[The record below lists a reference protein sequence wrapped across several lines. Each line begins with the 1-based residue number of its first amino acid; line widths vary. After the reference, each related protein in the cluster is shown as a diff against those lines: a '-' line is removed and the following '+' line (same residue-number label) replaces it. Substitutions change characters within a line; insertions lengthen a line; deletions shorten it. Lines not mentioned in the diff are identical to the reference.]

1 MPNHHGAKQRSRPAC
16 PSCGSSLGVVRL
28 AYSAHGPD
36 TAEHINRRDTDLIG
50 QMREEGP
57 QWFCEEC
64 QTSFG
69 NITDAA

>member
-1 MPNHHGAKQRSRPAC
+1 MPNHHGAKQRPRPAC
-16 PSCGSSLGVVRL
+16 PSCGSSLGVVRV

-36 TAEHINRRDTDLIG
+36 TAELLNRSDTDLVG

-69 NITDAA
+69 KITDAA